1 MGMFFQQVFVEQQMA
16 LKVDGTLKADGA
28 ERDSRRGA
36 CSRTERVREPDSVEV
51 MMERDGIG
59 RGNGTPVKER
69 VESARGLVSGSA

>member
-16 LKVDGTLKADGA
+16 LKADGT
-28 ERDSRRGA
+28 ERDSSRGA